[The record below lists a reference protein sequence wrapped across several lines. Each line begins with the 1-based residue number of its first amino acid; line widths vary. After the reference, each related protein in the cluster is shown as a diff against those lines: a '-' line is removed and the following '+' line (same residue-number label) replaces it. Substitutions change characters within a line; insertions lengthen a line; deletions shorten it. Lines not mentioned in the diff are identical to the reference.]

1 MMEKSDIEQKYAH
14 LLRDQGFDKLG
25 LLIKEPN
32 IFKILGVADY
42 EIRHS
47 NFLAWLLDPKESHGL
62 NELFLTRFLQDIFLD
77 DRTRNFTLLELGSLD
92 LSQIEVWREW
102 NNIDVVIYTDEMVIA
117 IENKVWSG
125 EHSEQ
130 LVRYKEIIE
139 SQFPDHRKAYVFL
152 SPYGLES
159 SEGEFYVNYSYER
172 INEII
177 DNIITIRAHQ
187 IGDSIKTY
195 LKDYSTI
202 IKQNIMSNDQVN
214 DMAKQLYTNHKE
226 LFDFIIKNRP
236 NAYDDFQSKLN
247 QLVQDRGW
255 KLGSKNKYYVKFYT
269 PAMEDLIM
277 KYKKANGW
285 PGKEAFLFELSFTD
299 GKTLGFSSYIAPP
312 VQYMDYAKRLTEMLS
327 EIPGA
332 RENLGTKWVAHFKDS
347 MKWPLEKSIEK
358 WDEKKV
364 GQINAFL
371 DQITPIIEK
380 VEAKMLEHKDEL
392 LKLKEGIEQYD

>member
-1 MMEKSDIEQKYAH
+1 MEKTDIEQKYAQ
-14 LLRDQGFDKLG
+14 LLRDPEFDKLG
-25 LLIKEPN
+25 LLLKEPN
-32 IFKILGVADY
+32 IFKVLGVEDY

-47 NFLAWLLDPKESHGL
+47 NFLAWLLDPRESHGL

-92 LSQIEVWREW
+92 LSHVEVWREW

-125 EHSEQ
+125 EHSQQ
-130 LVRYKEIIE
+130 LKRYKDIVE

-159 SEGEFYVNYSYER
+159 SEGESYVNYSYER

-177 DNIITIRAHQ
+177 DNIITIREHQ

-214 DMAKQLYTNHKE
+214 EMAKQLYSNHKE
-226 LFDFIIKNRP
+226 LFDFIIENSP
-236 NAYDDFQSKLN
+236 NAYDDFQTKLN

-255 KLGSKNKYYVKFYT
+255 KLGSKNKYFVKFYT
-269 PAMEDLIM
+269 PAMEDLM
-277 KYKKANGW
+277 MRYKKANGW
-285 PGKEAFLFELSFTD
+285 TNKEAFLFELSFTD
-299 GKTLGFSSYIAPP
+299 GKSLVFSSYVSPP

-332 RENLGTKWVAHFKDS
+332 RENLGIKWIAHFKDS
-347 MKWPLEKSIEK
+347 MKWPLEKNMEK
-358 WDEKKV
+358 WDVKKEE
-364 GQINAFL
+364 QLNAFL
-371 DQITPIIEK
+371 DKITPIVEK
-380 VEAKMLEHKDEL
+380 IEAKMLEHKDEL
-392 LKLKEGIEQYD
+392 LRLKEGIDQYD